1 MLKVSQYNCDL
12 FSKRYLDCMLPKS
25 HILLDI
31 KKLVNFSFVTEE
43 VKDLYSDTGRGSIDP
58 TRMFK
63 MLFLMFFSN
72 IPSERDLVEQVQV
85 NVLYRYFCDINLD
98 EAIPDH
104 STFTVFRQRLGKE
117 RFKRLFNRV
126 LEQCIQYD
134 LVDGSHVSFDATIVR
149 ADCANPHDKRTKG
162 DVLNDAGRII
172 DKVFDDTPT
181 QKTSRGNRE
190 LPLSKSDPDARWTRK
205 PKEGSVIGYNA
216 HISTDSKEK
225 IITNVDVT
233 PANIPG
239 HEKMIDLIDEQI
251 KEHDLKIKEVSAD
264 TEYGAGHVRRD
275 LEERSIT
282 GYIPLLKDRGNK
294 NRLDMFGYEDF
305 TYDKERDTV
314 RRVISRMGT
323 RSSSIL
329 PHRSQSLYGFTLIEL
344 LVVLVIIGLLLAI
357 LLPAV
362 RGVRDAAKTATCANN
377 LRQIYLAAV
386 MYADD
391 HDGKLYFEWTFAP
404 GDTSRVSRVLW
415 QMTYIDGFGNL
426 YDQYLDDLN
435 VFYCPA
441 QRASKRQETLSNFKQ
456 PGEICH
462 CDYYAVCYNGI
473 FRIEDLS
480 AKEIAYESDDDHRN
494 YPHRGLGHI
503 VRGDGS
509 ISLLHH

>member
-1 MLKVSQYNCDL
+1 MLKTNQYNCDL
-12 FSKRYLDCMLPKS
+12 FSKRYIDCMLPKS

-31 KKLVNFSFVTEE
+31 KKLVDFSFVTEE

-58 TRMFK
+58 ERMFK

-72 IPSERDLVEQVQV
+72 MPSERELVEQVQV

-98 EAIPDH
+98 ETIPEH

-294 NRLDMFGYEDF
+294 NRPDMFGYEDF
-305 TYDKERDTV
+305 TYDKEQDTV
-314 RRVISRMGT
+314 TCPAGNTLYFIKHRKRGDVSARVYRARKRDCKSCHYLSRCTKSTYSYRVFEINDYYDVMK
-323 RSSSIL
+323 RAE
-329 PHRSQSLYGFTLIEL
+329 LINKTE
-344 LVVLVIIGLLLAI
+344 
-357 LLPAV
+357 
-362 RGVRDAAKTATCANN
+362 RYKEAAKIRRLCTEPKFAEAKCYHG
-377 LRQIYLAAV
+377 LR
-386 MYADD
+386 
-391 HDGKLYFEWTFAP
+391 
-404 GDTSRVSRVLW
+404 R
-415 QMTYIDGFGNL
+415 
-426 YDQYLDDLN
+426 
-435 VFYCPA
+435 
-441 QRASKRQETLSNFKQ
+441 
-456 PGEICH
+456 
-462 CDYYAVCYNGI
+462 
-473 FRIEDLS
+473 FR
-480 AKEIAYESDDDHRN
+480 Y
-494 YPHRGLGHI
+494 RGLAQVTI
-503 VRGDGS
+503 QTILTAICINIKRLARVVMTRLRAPVFDEA
-509 ISLLHH
+509 LAYR